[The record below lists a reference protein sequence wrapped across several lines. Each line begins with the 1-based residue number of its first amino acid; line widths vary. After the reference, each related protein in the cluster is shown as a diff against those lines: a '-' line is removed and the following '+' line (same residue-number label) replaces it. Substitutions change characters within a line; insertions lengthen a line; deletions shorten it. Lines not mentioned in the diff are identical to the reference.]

1 MALSVP
7 RHLAKSAHLLL
18 AKMRSRTRIARPSV
32 RLHEAGVR
40 PVREPNH
47 SSALLPTHLR
57 RSTARRGESVTV
69 RERNLLQALE
79 QALVRRIGEPRF
91 KLWFEGRTRFQRQDE
106 QLTVGVPNRHFGE
119 WVEKNFG
126 MATAEAAREVFG
138 QAMQVRFVI
147 DPELFQEARREQE
160 EVRQTADSRKRDPNK
175 AEQKPLPRGQTAE
188 AKSKPQP
195 PPAPVE
201 TPRETASRA
210 RRWHRLS
217 DFIVGACTRVAYAAA
232 QSVIEAP
239 GEGANPIVF
248 HGPVGT
254 GKTHLLEGIYAG
266 LRRAHSDW
274 RVLYLTSEDF
284 TNRFVQAMRL
294 NKLTSFRKQFRE
306 CDALLVDD
314 LHFLASKKATQAEFL
329 HTFDALQADGRQLV
343 LTCDCHPRLADD
355 FTPELTDRL
364 LGGVVWGLTPPDAAT
379 RLEILRHKAAPK
391 GEKPLPEEVLRFLS
405 LQLRGN
411 VRELEGALHSIRH
424 YSRVTGR
431 GIDVPL
437 VREALADLL
446 RHAVRVVQLDD
457 IDRAVCAVL
466 RLENGILQSKGRA
479 WAVSHPRMA
488 AMYLARK
495 HTAASYSDIGKH
507 FGGRNH
513 STAVAAEKKVRQWLE
528 ADTELALG
536 QRRIRVR
543 ELIER
548 VERDLL
554 R

>member
-1 MALSVP
+1 
-7 RHLAKSAHLLL
+7 
-18 AKMRSRTRIARPSV
+18 
-32 RLHEAGVR
+32 
-40 PVREPNH
+40 
-47 SSALLPTHLR
+47 
-57 RSTARRGESVTV
+57 VTV
-69 RERNLLQALE
+69 REGQIIQALE
-79 QALVRRIGEPRF
+79 QEIVRHVGEPRYN
-91 KLWFEGRTRFQRQDE
+91 LWFEGRTRFQWDDG

-126 MATAEAAREVFG
+126 PATAAAAREVFG
-138 QAMQVRFVI
+138 QAVQVRFVI
-147 DPELFQEARREQE
+147 DPELFQAARREQE
-160 EVRQTADSRKRDPNK
+160 EVRQGRESEHPEAERDPPARPKPKQTSTHSRHEVSEGPK
-175 AEQKPLPRGQTAE
+175 AV
-188 AKSKPQP
+188 PQP
-195 PPAPVE
+195 APAPIE
-201 TPRETASRA
+201 REAPRRA
-210 RRWHRLS
+210 RRWRRLS
-217 DFIVGACTRVAYAAA
+217 DFVVGPCNRVAYAAA
-232 QSVIEAP
+232 LSVVEAP
-239 GEGANPIVF
+239 GEGANPIVL

-266 LRRAHSDW
+266 LRRAHPDW

-294 NKLTSFRKQFRE
+294 NKLTGFRKQFRE
-306 CDALLVDD
+306 CDALLMDD
-314 LHFLASKKATQAEFL
+314 LHFLAKKRATQAEFL
-329 HTFDALQADGRQLV
+329 HTFDALQADGRQMV

-379 RLEILRHKAAPK
+379 RLDILRNKSVPK
-391 GEKPLPEEVLRFLS
+391 GEKPLPDDVLRFLGT
-405 LQLRGN
+405 QLRGN

-431 GIDVPL
+431 SVGIPL

-446 RHAVRVVQLDD
+446 RHAVRVVQLAD

-466 RLENGILQSKGRA
+466 KLENGILQSKARA

-488 AMYLARK
+488 AMFLARK
-495 HTAASYSDIGKH
+495 HTASSYSEIGRH

-513 STAVAAEKKVRQWLE
+513 STAVAAEKKVRHWL
-528 ADTELALG
+528 DTDAELALG
-536 QRRIRVR
+536 QRRIHVR